1 GMSLLLKVVVAV
13 VGLVALY
20 VVLLALVARS
30 PYDSI
35 SGTSGA
41 GDVLLLWL
49 VVGAASGV
57 VGGRLAR
64 DKGHDFIA
72 YFLIGFFLPFI
83 GVVGSDVAPD
93 RRRAGRGNR

>member
-1 GMSLLLKVVVAV
+1 MSLLLKVVVAV

-20 VVLLALVARS
+20 VVLLALAARS

-72 YFLIGFFLPFI
+72 YLIGFFLPFI
-83 GVVGSDVAPD
+83 GVVVSDVAPD